1 MPNVEN
7 TRDPCHKSPFLQQKP
22 HRIDLPYRV
31 GTRRHAGRT
40 RSVESVPALACVVAP
55 QPGDVKEGSGPVMA
69 SWTSTSDIF
78 RHVTCCTHQLTEQPQ
93 ESGKRQQAPN
103 PPTGVFLC
111 LSPVSSPSEKTPM
124 TGPAAVRLDAIS

>member
-1 MPNVEN
+1 MWKTHETHVTNHLFYN
-7 TRDPCHKSPFLQQKP
+7 KNHT
-22 HRIDLPYRV
+22 
-31 GTRRHAGRT
+31 
-40 RSVESVPALACVVAP
+40 ESIFPTAWELADMRGELARWNRCLRWRAFVAP